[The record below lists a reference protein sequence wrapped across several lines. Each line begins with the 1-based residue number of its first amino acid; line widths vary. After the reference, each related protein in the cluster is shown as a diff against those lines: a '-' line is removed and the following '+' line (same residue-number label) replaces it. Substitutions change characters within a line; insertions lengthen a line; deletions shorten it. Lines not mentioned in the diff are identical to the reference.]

1 MDYPTLVPIEGKT
14 GIDAIEEYID
24 KIVAEQR
31 FLAEFPP
38 GYVEE
43 LLRSYTSDYKDQFF
57 NLSEIVIN
65 KCKTDPNQCI
75 HGSVFYFVI
84 EYYGMEGEKL

>member
-1 MDYPTLVPIEGKT
+1 MKTIGIIAPIEGKT

-24 KIVAEQR
+24 KIAVEQR
-31 FLAEFPP
+31 FFAKFPP

-65 KCKTDPNQCI
+65 KCKTDP
-75 HGSVFYFVI
+75 I
-84 EYYGMEGEKL
+84 E